1 MPLYSYECPRGH
13 KFEKIVPI
21 AKMDDYQEC
30 PGKLVNAGK
39 MTKPKVVSKSPKTLV
54 AAAIFEIVPC
64 RTPAKRI
71 PVPSRPAYVIIH

>member
-13 KFEKIVPI
+13 KFDKIVSI
-21 AKMDDYQEC
+21 AQMDDYQEC
-30 PGKLVNAGK
+30 PGKRVMVDLPTNEDLRV
-39 MTKPKVVSKSPKTLV
+39 
-54 AAAIFEIVPC
+54 VPC